1 MRRTKFIAVA
11 LLALFL
17 GVQSAWGA
25 ETEDDREY
33 LFIQGIISARTAGG
47 LILNESVKVTL
58 TRDTK
63 YFDSKGRKS
72 ALKEMSR
79 HKWLYVE
86 GIKERDA
93 SVTAVDVY
101 FLPGYINKKERPKY
115 GFMQLP

>member
-1 MRRTKFIAVA
+1 MRRTRLIAVA
-11 LLALFL
+11 LFALFI

-33 LFIQGIISARTAGG
+33 LFIQGVINARTAGG
-47 LILNESVKVTL
+47 LILNESVKVNL
-58 TRDTK
+58 APETK

-72 ALKEMSR
+72 SLKEMSR

-86 GIKERDA
+86 GVKERDA
-93 SVTAVDVY
+93 SVTAVEVY
-101 FLPGYINKKERPKY
+101 FLPGHISKKERPKY